1 MMVYIKTQAVP
12 SKTACFRHQPRKCIY
27 LKELLQEGSDSC
39 QQLVSCIDIL
49 TGSGPAKLKMA
60 YLWFTPALTQGKRLL
75 HWRAALKIEF
85 HERS

>member
-1 MMVYIKTQAVP
+1 MWLTETYCSLLYFKLQAGVNFLSILMMVYIKTQAVP

-60 YLWFTPALTQGKRLL
+60 YL
-75 HWRAALKIEF
+75 
-85 HERS
+85 